1 MEEQTKKH
9 RMPTPALM
17 GVKYGTEESSNS
29 LSSVLSV
36 TPTGQKPQTCPSKKL
51 NQKPNQK

>member
-1 MEEQTKKH
+1 MDEQTKKH